1 MGPDSLLLP
10 IAPTFPFYGR
20 LGQLRVAQWDNC
32 TRTAHSSFFPFLLLF
47 WSLPCRTHLSGLV
60 LPLSRGP
67 GLSSFSSLW
76 RNKQRI
82 RGKSKITSA
91 SADSRT
97 LVAGR
102 ISLADR
108 FPHIGLYR
116 RTIKSR
122 GLWLPCGILN
132 AAPLPS
138 PGRRSPSLFRLVL
151 VFWELRQGMAAD
163 PSAAL
168 GTKLRGRSGHE
179 RWSGGSRGSSDGGHG
194 CLSRSGTPGFR

>member
-10 IAPTFPFYGR
+10 IAPAFPFYGR
-20 LGQLRVAQWDNC
+20 LGQLRAAQWDNC

-67 GLSSFSSLW
+67 GLSSFSSLR

-108 FPHIGLYR
+108 FPHIGLYH

-138 PGRRSPSLFRLVL
+138 PGRRSPSPFRLVQ
-151 VFWELRQGMAAD
+151 VFWELRQGMNFMGEPPRDRENNQAPQISRWVD
-163 PSAAL
+163 PPPRAAL
-168 GTKLRGRSGHE
+168 LMA
-179 RWSGGSRGSSDGGHG
+179 G
-194 CLSRSGTPGFR
+194 CSPRRDNR